1 MLFRSLQRTEKL
13 LKKARKNGLA
23 DAPLSKPAK
32 QRYTK
37 ATLAR
42 ELFALAEYAQRKGWQ
57 PEALLRAETNRQE
70 KALRNKEAKSNK

>member
-1 MLFRSLQRTEKL
+1 
-13 LKKARKNGLA
+13 LA
-23 DAPLSKPAK
+23 KPAK

-57 PEALLRAETNRQE
+57 PEALLRTEINRQE
-70 KALRNKEAKSNK
+70 KVLREKETCPAR

>member
-1 MLFRSLQRTEKL
+1 M
-13 LKKARKNGLA
+13 A
-23 DAPLSKPAK
+23 KPAK

-57 PEALLRAETNRQE
+57 PEALLRAEPNRQE
-70 KALRNKEAKSNK
+70 KVLRKKETRLAK